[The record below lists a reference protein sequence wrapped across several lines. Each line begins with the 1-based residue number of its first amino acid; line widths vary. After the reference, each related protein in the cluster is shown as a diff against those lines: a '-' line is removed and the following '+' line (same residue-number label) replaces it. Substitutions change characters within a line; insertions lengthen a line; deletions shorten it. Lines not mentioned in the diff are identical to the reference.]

1 MRVVLF
7 LLVLISTN
15 YFSQILSPVTWKTT
29 IEKVS
34 KNEYDIVLTADI
46 KTSWHLYSQH
56 LAEGGP
62 LPTVFT
68 FVPSD
73 NYECEGQPSEE
84 DAKEVYEEVFEMN
97 VKYFENK
104 AVFKQRIKTNTKR
117 PLKIEGEIN
126 YMSCDTEKCIPGHTN
141 FEISIK

>member
-1 MRVVLF
+1 MKKLTVL
-7 LLVLISTN
+7 LLFIALSG
-15 YFSQILSPVTWKTT
+15 FSQILEPVKWTPSVKK
-29 IEKVS
+29 ISE
-34 KNEYDIVLTADI
+34 NEYDIVLTADI
-46 KTSWHLYSQH
+46 KSSWHLYSQH

-62 LPTVFT
+62 LPTVFR
-68 FVPSD
+68 FVPND

-84 DAKEVYEEVFEMN
+84 EAKEVYEDVFEMN

-126 YMSCDTEKCIPGHTN
+126 YMSCNTEKCIPGHTN